1 MAKRNEVDFFK
12 LSVEE
17 QAREIERQTKKLI
30 ARLPDLKKNLKMY
43 GEVSDELYNLTEDEM
58 STIGTTYAK
67 AVRGGEISTPSSK
80 RAYQK
85 FINDMRKY
93 TRRSIRDIAVETAGK
108 RMDDWLETI
117 KNNGSQAE
125 YDYAKELVD
134 KMSDSDKIGFT
145 RSQFFLDVGDW
156 GSDQFQEYLKNNN
169 YSIMTHKLELYL
181 NNKGYDT
188 KNDYD
193 DGVKG
198 IKHKATRKGQR
209 IKKG

>member
-12 LSVEE
+12 LSAEE
-17 QAREIERQTKKLI
+17 QAKEIERQTKKLV
-30 ARLPDLKKNLKMY
+30 ARLPDLKNNLKMY
-43 GEVSDELYNLTEDEM
+43 GEVSDELYNLTEEEV
-58 STIGTTYAK
+58 STIGTTYAR

-93 TRRSIRDIAVETAGK
+93 TRRSIREIAVESANA
-108 RMDDWLETI
+108 RMDSWLETI
-117 KNNGSQAE
+117 KDNASQAE
-125 YDYAKELVD
+125 YDYAQELVN
-134 KMSDSDKIGFT
+134 KMSDADKIGFT

-156 GSDQFQEYLKNNN
+156 GSDQFQEYLMNNN

-181 NNKGYDT
+181 NSKGYDT
-188 KNDYD
+188 QNDYD
-193 DGVKG
+193 DGVAG
-198 IKHKATRKGQR
+198 IKHKSTRKGQH

>member
-43 GEVSDELYNLTEDEM
+43 GEVSDELYNLTEDEI

-93 TRRSIRDIAVETAGK
+93 TRRSIRDIAVETAEK
-108 RMDDWLETI
+108 RMESFMENI
-117 KNNGSQAE
+117 RNNSKNPDEIAKAE
-125 YDYAKELVD
+125 ELYA
-134 KMSDSDKIGFT
+134 MMNDSDKLGFT
-145 RSQFFLDVGDW
+145 RSKLFLDVEDW
-156 GSDQFQEYLKNNN
+156 GSDQFQKFIQNYE
-169 YSIMTHKLELYL
+169 YSISFVKFQEYMAQR
-181 NNKGYDT
+181 GYSVDEV
-188 KNDYD
+188 YE
-193 DGVKG
+193 
-198 IKHKATRKGQR
+198 
-209 IKKG
+209 KKG